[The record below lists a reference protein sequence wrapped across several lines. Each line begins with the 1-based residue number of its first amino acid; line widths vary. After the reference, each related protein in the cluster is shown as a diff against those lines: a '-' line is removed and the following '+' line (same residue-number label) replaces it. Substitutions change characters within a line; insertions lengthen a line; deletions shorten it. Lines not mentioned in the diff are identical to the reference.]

1 MFFPA
6 TSFRSFPIYPPSLKP
21 RPSAPHGVFS
31 PFNRYFAPFSL
42 PLLSTPFADSRR
54 AVWPDPP
61 CRPTPTTSAHGRA
74 CRFLN
79 ETNRGMPSAR
89 EACRVFDGAPGFH
102 RAKKRM
108 ANGHSLIPLLL
119 PAPRRRQ
126 PISSKTRPPARTL
139 PAIPSANG
147 SKLRRPNNQPAGC
160 AGNFSMRPAC
170 SLGRRTPKKNRA
182 RNRAR
187 KERMGNG

>member
-1 MFFPA
+1 M
-6 TSFRSFPIYPPSLKP
+6 RRRGL
-21 RPSAPHGVFS
+21 FS

-42 PLLSTPFADSRR
+42 PLLSTPFADNRR

-89 EACRVFDGAPGFH
+89 EACLVFDGAPGFH

-126 PISSKTRPPARTL
+126 PISSKTGAPAPPASRH
-139 PAIPSANG
+139 
-147 SKLRRPNNQPAGC
+147 SKRKWRQVALAQQPTRRLRRKFFDVSRLSHRKANAKK
-160 AGNFSMRPAC
+160 GN
-170 SLGRRTPKKNRA
+170 GQET
-182 RNRAR
+182 AR